1 MKIGTVEPRYND
13 VRFTLTEENSIQD
26 DALAFIYGAI
36 KKYGHNPEYYEEL
49 KEYIIKETEYIGK

>member
-13 VRFTLTEENSIQD
+13 EKVLLTSDNSIQD

-36 KKYGHNPEYYEEL
+36 KKYGHEPEYFEDL
-49 KEYIIKETEYIGK
+49 KKYIINEAKYIGE